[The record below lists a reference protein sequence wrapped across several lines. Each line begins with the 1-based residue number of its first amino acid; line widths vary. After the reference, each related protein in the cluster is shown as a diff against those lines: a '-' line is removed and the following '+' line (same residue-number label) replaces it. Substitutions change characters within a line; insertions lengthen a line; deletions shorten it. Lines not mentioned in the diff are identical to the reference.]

1 MTAAWGETRI
11 ITRGRIHAADQL
23 PALIARRDSVRLGLL
38 TFRIAQRECEIVS
51 LNSTV
56 AGVGVGSALLN
67 EISRLARTAGCR
79 RIWLITTNDNLP
91 ALGFYQR
98 RGMRLIA
105 VYPDA
110 LADARKLKP
119 TIPMRGLAGIPL
131 LDELELELRFD

>member
-56 AGVGVGSALLN
+56 AGVGVG
-67 EISRLARTAGCR
+67 
-79 RIWLITTNDNLP
+79 W
-91 ALGFYQR
+91 
-98 RGMRLIA
+98 
-105 VYPDA
+105 
-110 LADARKLKP
+110 
-119 TIPMRGLAGIPL
+119 
-131 LDELELELRFD
+131 RF

>member
-1 MTAAWGETRI
+1 M
-11 ITRGRIHAADQL
+11 
-23 PALIARRDSVRLGLL
+23 RD
-38 TFRIAQRECEIVS
+38 RIAQQHGGGRWRR
-51 LNSTV
+51 L
-56 AGVGVGSALLN
+56 ALLN